1 MMTLR
6 EYSYRMLAQQLAV
19 VDRQAAMQ
27 SFAMIDREIQRTEKK
42 GDKEVYIYHNENP
55 LFKRDRAEDAILS
68 PGGRRRLTRDEKR
81 LHIQAEMA
89 ARLNAGLSP
98 EGVTNE

>member
-6 EYSYRMLAQQLAV
+6 EYSYRMLAQQLAA
-19 VDRQAAMQ
+19 VDRQAEMQ